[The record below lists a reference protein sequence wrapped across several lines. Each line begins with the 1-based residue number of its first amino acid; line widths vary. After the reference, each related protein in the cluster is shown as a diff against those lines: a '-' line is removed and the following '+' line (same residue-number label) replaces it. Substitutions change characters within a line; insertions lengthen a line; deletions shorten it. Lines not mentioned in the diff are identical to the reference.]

1 VNKRLTILLAGVLV
15 LSGCAT
21 AKQMYLP
28 DGSVGCNIQCNG
40 SANSISNCF
49 QKAGELCGSKGYALS
64 NREGQVVPFGM
75 STGSVSATGAS
86 AQGAYITQAGAFVS
100 RSLFIKCNQ

>member
-1 VNKRLTILLAGVLV
+1 MRFALLLASVLA
-15 LSGCAT
+15 LAGCAT
-21 AKQMYLP
+21 AKEMYLP
-28 DGSVGCNIQCNG
+28 DGSVGYNIQCDG

-49 QKAGELCGSKGYALS
+49 QKAGELCGSKGYALL

-86 AQGAYITQAGAFVS
+86 AQGAYVTQAGAFVS
-100 RSLFIKCNQ
+100 RSLFIRCNP